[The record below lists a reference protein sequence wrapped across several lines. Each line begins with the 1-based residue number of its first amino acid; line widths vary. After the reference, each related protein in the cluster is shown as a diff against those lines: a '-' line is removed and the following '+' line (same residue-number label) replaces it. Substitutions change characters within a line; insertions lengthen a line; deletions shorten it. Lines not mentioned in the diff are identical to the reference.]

1 MIGFSAIYI
10 TAALLL
16 YRAGLGDASL
26 VYANI
31 VNLSARIVYCLRF
44 TIRFFFLSSSSV
56 STATSTPLFTWRSVL
71 PSSSLCLASAVS
83 AVLVW
88 ASERRLGALGIAAQH
103 GRGALL
109 HPRVIAHVGVGGV
122 LALGCL
128 AVWWRTS
135 GRYLGAIPLRR
146 TKVE

>member
-44 TIRFFFLSSSSV
+44 TIRFFSSSSSV
-56 STATSTPLFTWRSVL
+56 STATTTPLFTWRSVL

-88 ASERRLGALGIAAQH
+88 ASERQLGALSIAAQH

-122 LALGCL
+122 LALVCL